1 MKNIAVVCDV
11 MKEDLEKIVQD
22 KKIKDLEF
30 VFMEQHLHNTPDIMR
45 KKLQEEIDKIDSSN
59 PGYKN
64 IILGYG
70 LCSNGVAGLASKKH
84 NIVIPK
90 VDDCISLF
98 LGSRER
104 YLEFF
109 TKDSATYYFCKGWIE
124 YGGDPYRGYL
134 LWTGRDNQIPASW
147 IRGRER
153 YGDKKYDEATAR
165 FLVADMLKHYKKIV
179 LINNDDIDDIHRQYL
194 DGMIKFLNELLE
206 RQFELEEV
214 QGSLKFLE
222 KLAVCQT
229 DERNFLSYGPGETI
243 KQEHF
248 FK

>member
-98 LGSRER
+98 LGSR
-104 YLEFF
+104 
-109 TKDSATYYFCKGWIE
+109 SAI
-124 YGGDPYRGYL
+124 
-134 LWTGRDNQIPASW
+134 
-147 IRGRER
+147 
-153 YGDKKYDEATAR
+153 
-165 FLVADMLKHYKKIV
+165 
-179 LINNDDIDDIHRQYL
+179 
-194 DGMIKFLNELLE
+194 LNFSQKTLPHIIS
-206 RQFELEEV
+206 V
-214 QGSLKFLE
+214 KAG
-222 KLAVCQT
+222 
-229 DERNFLSYGPGETI
+229 
-243 KQEHF
+243 
-248 FK
+248 